1 MHLAV
6 LLLVLLAL
14 PVPSAS
20 ASSQRELGSLRSPN
34 EMTSGGLLFSSAGGL
49 HEAPALST
57 DVDIQING
65 LIARTRVVQ
74 RFSNPTTDWVEG
86 VYVFPLPEDAAV
98 DSLKI
103 TIGDSVIEGRIEER
117 ARAKATYKKAKAEG
131 RKATLVEQERPNIFT
146 TSIANLGPAEEVE
159 VILTYQ
165 EEVQYD
171 QGRFSMRFPMVI
183 APRYIPGTTKVAGFS
198 GTGWA
203 DNTAEVTDAARITS
217 PVVGPDISTA
227 PPAQSESEPEPRRPL
242 RLHPITIAVQIDAGF
257 PLDEV
262 ESPSH
267 AVRVQADRG
276 NIYSVRLDAGAVPA
290 DSDFVLNWRPI
301 TSSAPRA
308 ALFRESWQGEDYALL
323 MVLPPHP
330 DAAKAARLSREAVI
344 VIDTSG
350 SMGGESIIQARR
362 AVQHALITL
371 RPEDTFNVIQF
382 SSNFTALHPSSQPA
396 TTDAIKL
403 ASAWVDRL
411 EAGGGTE
418 MLPAL
423 EAALAPGREPRAVRQ
438 VIFITDG
445 AVGNEAALFSVL
457 QAKLGTARLYPVAI
471 GSAPNAHFMTKA
483 AKFGRGT
490 FTYIGQ
496 PSEVSEK
503 MSELFSKID
512 TPVLHD
518 LRAHWDSDSVE
529 AWPAR
534 IPDVYI
540 GEPVLIAAKLPKEA
554 KQIVLEGRRGTEKI
568 RIELPLV
575 GGSKH
580 EGVAALW
587 ARRKI
592 ASLMNSIHEG
602 ESLDRVSVDV
612 AALGVR
618 HHLVTRWTSLVA
630 VDVTPTAPPEVELD
644 TRSVPSL
651 LPRGWD
657 FFGLFGPKQQGT
669 SPPAPFQPRTRDPLH
684 RTHQPTVAIGYFTT
698 SSQIGRLPQGG
709 TPSALLIWVG
719 SGLLSGAGL
728 VWRSTRRKV
737 PKLLFRKG
745 GQ

>member
-1 MHLAV
+1 
-6 LLLVLLAL
+6 
-14 PVPSAS
+14 
-20 ASSQRELGSLRSPN
+20 
-34 EMTSGGLLFSSAGGL
+34 MTSGGLLLNSAGGL

-57 DVDIQING
+57 DVDIQIAG
-65 LIARTRVVQ
+65 IIARTRVVQ

-103 TIGDSVIEGRIEER
+103 RIGDSVIEGRIEER
-117 ARAKATYKKAKAEG
+117 ARAKATYKKARAEG

-203 DNTAEVTDAARITS
+203 DNTAEVTDAARITP
-217 PVVGPDISTA
+217 PVVGPDRSTA
-227 PPAQSESEPEPRRPL
+227 PPAQSGSEPQRRRPL
-242 RLHPITIAVQIDAGF
+242 RLHPITIAVQLDAGF
-257 PLDEV
+257 PLDEI

-267 AVRVQADRG
+267 AVRVRADRG

-290 DSDFVLNWRPI
+290 DSDFELTWRPI
-301 TSSAPRA
+301 TGSVPRA

-323 MVLPPHP
+323 MVVPPQP
-330 DAAKAARLSREAVI
+330 DTATAARLSRETII

-350 SMGGESIIQARR
+350 SMGGESIIQARG
-362 AVQHALITL
+362 AVQHALTTL
-371 RPEDTFNVIQF
+371 HPEDAFNIIRF
-382 SSNFTALHPSSQPA
+382 SSNFTALHPDSQPA

-403 ASAWVDRL
+403 AGAWVDRL

-457 QAKLGTARLYPVAI
+457 QSKLGTARLYPVGI

-518 LRAHWDSDSVE
+518 LRANWDSDSVE

-540 GEPVLIAAKLPKEA
+540 GEPVIIAAKLSKEA
-554 KQIVLEGRRGTEKI
+554 EKIVLEGRRGTEKI

-580 EGVAALW
+580 KGVAALW

-618 HHLVTRWTSLVA
+618 HHIVTRWTSLLA
-630 VDVTPTAPPEVELD
+630 VDVTSSAPPEAELD
-644 TRSVPSL
+644 TLPIPSL

-657 FFGLFGPKQQGT
+657 FFGLFRPKRQET
-669 SPPAPFQPRTRDPLH
+669 LPPSGNTEAADARPSTRSILH
-684 RTHQPTVAIGYFTT
+684 PSRRPTVAIGQLTA
-698 SSQIGRLPQGG
+698 SAQIGRLPQGG
-709 TPSALLIWVG
+709 TSSALLIW
-719 SGLLSGAGL
+719 LGAGL
-728 VWRSTRRKV
+728 LTGGGLTWRSRHRKV
-737 PKLLFRKG
+737 PEILLPTA